1 MSPGD
6 AARILLV
13 DDDERL
19 LQALEKA
26 LVSMGYEVCAETR
39 PARAVEKAAEW
50 GPDVAVV
57 DLRMPGM
64 GGLELGKALLERMP
78 GLPIVVLTGYGTI
91 RGAVEA
97 LRKGMFDYLTK
108 PFDLDEVDLTLR
120 RAVEQG
126 RLRRQNRGLSEAL
139 ARAGPWGGLVGRSQ
153 AMEEVMRAVEIAAS
167 TDSTVLVTG
176 ETGTGKELVARAL
189 HRRGSRSEEPFVT
202 VDCAGVHGPLLESEL
217 FGHTRGAFTG
227 ALRDRPGYFEVAAR
241 GTVFL
246 DEIGELELP
255 LQKKLLR
262 VLEARTFSRVGETRE
277 RLSRARVVAATNRDL
292 EAEVGAGRF
301 RSDLYYRLR
310 VVQIRIPP
318 LRDRT
323 EDVAPLV
330 EHHLPRLARRLGRR
344 TQGITPRA
352 LAALEGY
359 AWPGNVRELVNLLE
373 HALVF
378 HDPAVLDLEH
388 LPPGLHQKGEA
399 IEPSPLTYTEVKS
412 RAVEEATRRYLVG
425 LLRRYRGN
433 VSRVA
438 EHAGLNRRHVHRLL
452 HSLGLDL
459 SDYRRPG

>member
-1 MSPGD
+1 VNGGESP
-6 AARILLV
+6 RILLV
-13 DDDERL
+13 DDDEKL

-26 LVSMGYEVCAETR
+26 LLAMGYEVYAER
-39 PARAVEKAAEW
+39 RAARALGKATEW

-57 DLRMPGM
+57 DLKMPAM
-64 GGLELGKALLERMP
+64 DGLELGQALLERIP

-126 RLRRQNRGLSEAL
+126 RLRRQNQGLSQAL
-139 ARAGPWGGLVGRSQ
+139 ARSGPWDDLVGRSR

-189 HRRGSRSEEPFVT
+189 HRRGSRRDEPFVT
-202 VDCAGVHGPLLESEL
+202 VDCAGIHGSLLESEL
-217 FGHTRGAFTG
+217 FGHIRGAFTG
-227 ALRDRPGYFEVAAR
+227 AHRDRPGYFEVAAQ

-262 VLEARTFSRVGETRE
+262 VLESRTFSRVGETRE
-277 RLSRARVVAATNRDL
+277 RISRARVVAATNRDL

-301 RSDLYYRLR
+301 RSDLYYRLG
-310 VVQIRIPP
+310 VIQIRIPP
-318 LRDRT
+318 LRERP

-352 LAALEGY
+352 LAVLEGY

-378 HDPAVLDLEH
+378 HDPPTLDLEH
-388 LPPGLHQKGEA
+388 LPPGLRQGDGTP
-399 IEPSPLTYTEVKS
+399 EPSPLTYTEVKS

-425 LLRRYRGN
+425 LLQRYRGN

-438 EHAGLNRRHVHRLL
+438 KHAGLNRRHVHRLL
-452 HSLGLDL
+452 NSLGLDL
-459 SDYRRPG
+459 SAYRRSG